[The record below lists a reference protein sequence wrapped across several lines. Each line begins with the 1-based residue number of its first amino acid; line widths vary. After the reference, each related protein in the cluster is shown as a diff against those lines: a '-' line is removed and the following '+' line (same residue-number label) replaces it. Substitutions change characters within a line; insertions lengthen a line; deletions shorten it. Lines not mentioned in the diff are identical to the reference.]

1 MEQRCMYM
9 RHDPNGGPGQS
20 EGEKKKERDINL
32 YISMTR
38 EGDPAN
44 QKVRRKKSV
53 WCYALCCVLR
63 CDACCVLC
71 CDACGS
77 LAALYSLLQKLTR
90 PPFFLPKVCYPTVAN
105 VNGRI
110 WRDETPTDQLPPWK
124 VR

>member
-53 WCYALCCVLR
+53 WCYALCCVL
-63 CDACCVLC
+63 C

-77 LAALYSLLQKLTR
+77 VLRPSTAFYVVSNGLLQHT
-90 PPFFLPKVCYPTVAN
+90 N
-105 VNGRI
+105 
-110 WRDETPTDQLPPWK
+110 
-124 VR
+124 